1 MIDFEA
7 EVNKYGESLSTDEKD
22 KARAAFNEL
31 LAQGR
36 TFEWLYYAIK
46 QLNGRSIQKYPKLL
60 FYKGFQEEVDAL
72 LLKGK
77 DILNDSYYDFPYR
90 HWRTNIVSILNRS
103 EEEFMARYNREKKEF
118 ELAYYANCIGEG
130 YMEVSQEEKDFSN
143 NYFNESFEY
152 KLEHEEEIMAL
163 YDKYFVLPY
172 LEEAL
177 KYD

>member
-7 EVNKYGESLSTDEKD
+7 EVNKYGESLSTDAKD

-60 FYKGFQEEVDAL
+60 FYRGFQEEVDAL

-77 DILNDSYYDFPYR
+77 EILNDSYYDFPYR
-90 HWRTNIVSILNRS
+90 HWHTNIVSILNRS
-103 EEEFMARYNREKKEF
+103 EEEFMARYNRDKKDLEVEYIKRRLEKSTQTYYNNMKENLRHLSKQDEF
-118 ELAYYANCIGEG
+118 
-130 YMEVSQEEKDFSN
+130 
-143 NYFNESFEY
+143 
-152 KLEHEEEIMAL
+152 KL
-163 YDKYFVLPY
+163 
-172 LEEAL
+172 L
-177 KYD
+177 KYLK